1 MNRVRIA
8 LFKDRAAAKPIHE
21 RLLQAGIAA
30 EIHDEIWLARLW
42 FVSKHSAGI
51 RVEVPAWL
59 SKKAVHLVLTWDAAE
74 GALRAAMH
82 CPECNSLRVDY
93 PQFTRKSLFTNV
105 ALGLVAALGL
115 VDKEYY
121 CEDCHHTWPM
131 PRATPRGARGHLAP
145 NYFIE
150 GLPQKQLCVTI
161 GKSAA

>member
-8 LFKDRAAAKPIHE
+8 LFKDRAAAQPIHE
-21 RLLQAGIAA
+21 RLLRAGIAA

-42 FVSKHSAGI
+42 FVSKLSAGI
-51 RVEVPAWL
+51 RVEAPVCL
-59 SKKAVHLVLTWDAAE
+59 SKRADHLVHTWDAAE
-74 GALRAAMH
+74 GALRGAIH

-93 PQFTRKSLFTNV
+93 PQFTRKSLVTNL
-105 ALGLVAALGL
+105 ALGLIAALGL

-131 PRATPRGARGHLAP
+131 PRATPRRARGHLAP

-150 GLPQKQLCVTI
+150 GLPQHPLGLII
-161 GKSAA
+161 GKSGA